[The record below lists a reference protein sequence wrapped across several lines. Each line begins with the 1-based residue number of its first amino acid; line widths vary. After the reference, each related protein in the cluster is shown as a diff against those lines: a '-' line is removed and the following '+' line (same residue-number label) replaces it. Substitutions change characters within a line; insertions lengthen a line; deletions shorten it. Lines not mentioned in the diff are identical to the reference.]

1 MKQNFRIRQNF
12 FIASGE
18 LYALVKRSYGSDPG
32 ARSYGYFFLVMPAL
46 IGGFLRRGRADSNI
60 GVL

>member
-1 MKQNFRIRQNF
+1 MKQNLRICQNF

-18 LYALVKRSYGSDPG
+18 LYALVKRPYGSDSR
-32 ARSYGYFFLVMPAL
+32 ARPYGYFFLVMPAL

-60 GVL
+60 CVL